1 MFTGCK
7 VFSTT
12 MVRDRAVMGEA
23 ITQWIADHPEL
34 EVVDRTA
41 LQSSDASFHCL
52 SIVLWYRPA
61 QAKPSKRVK

>member
-41 LQSSDASFHCL
+41 LQSSDNEYHCL
-52 SIVLWYRPA
+52 SIVLWFR
-61 QAKPSKRVK
+61 QRTAKRAK